1 MSGQALPRVRALTF
15 DVFGTVV
22 DWRSSIVD
30 ALAQAA
36 QRKLASAGSA
46 SSLPEQLQTRLR
58 AVTDGQGW
66 PAFAQQWRESYG
78 RFTQGFVPGRTAW
91 KDIDAHHRDSL
102 VELLEQY
109 QLCGVFSEQEVGE
122 LSRAWHFLRP
132 WPDSAR
138 GLHALGERLITA
150 TLSNGNRSL
159 LHDLDEFGSLGF
171 RKIIS
176 AEDFK
181 AYKPSKQVYLGGVQ
195 ALGLEPGQVAMV
207 AAHLG
212 DLQAARSCGLRTV
225 YVERTGEEAWAVGSP
240 EYEDAKG
247 WVDIWVKEEGE
258 GFVELAR
265 QMGIL
270 GPSG

>member
-1 MSGQALPRVRALTF
+1 MSRHTLSAVRALTF

-30 ALAQAA
+30 ALTQAA
-36 QRKLASAGSA
+36 QRKLASAGF

-58 AVTDGQGW
+58 DVTEGQQW
-66 PAFAQQWRESYG
+66 PVFAQQWRESYG
-78 RFTQGFVPGRTAW
+78 RFTKGFLPGRTPW

-109 QLCGVFSEQEVGE
+109 QLGGVFYPDEVGK

-138 GLHALGERLITA
+138 GLHALGERLVTA

-159 LHDLDEFGSLGF
+159 LKDLNEFGGLGF
-171 RKIIS
+171 SKIVS

-181 AYKPSKQVYLGGVQ
+181 AYKPSKQVYLGAVQ

-212 DLQAARSCGLRTV
+212 DLQAARDCGLRTV
-225 YVERTGEEAWAVGSP
+225 YVERPREEAWEVGSP
-240 EYEDAKG
+240 EYEDAKR
-247 WVDIWVKEEGE
+247 WVDIWVKEHEE
-258 GFVELAR
+258 GFVEVAR
-265 QMGIL
+265 QMGML
-270 GPSG
+270 GSSG